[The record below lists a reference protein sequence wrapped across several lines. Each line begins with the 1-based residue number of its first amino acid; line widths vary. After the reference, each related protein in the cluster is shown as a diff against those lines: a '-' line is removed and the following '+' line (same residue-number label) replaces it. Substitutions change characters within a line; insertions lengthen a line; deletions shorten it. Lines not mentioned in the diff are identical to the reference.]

1 MMKMM
6 RRFIFSSLLISSLKP
21 ALAFTSKGSC
31 QGAFFHLALKHGWM
45 KSGTYLASSAKEEF
59 STSSFKVVGPDLPEV
74 QPMAKR
80 LFLVRHGEVINPGG
94 DRPVYYG
101 AMDVPLSPLGEAE
114 AKAAASYLQQFDLEY
129 VVSSPL
135 SRAVFGAEQ
144 VLSMQSG
151 LQNDIVQIDGFKEL
165 DRGYWCG
172 KTKDEIGPAMMA
184 SFDECDE
191 SVTPEGGESY
201 PYLKKRVLEA
211 RDTVL
216 DMLPAG
222 RAAAIVSHLQVTR
235 SILSDALEIPIN
247 EMAGLKVATASVTC
261 IDYDMVTGTQMV
273 HYQSFKADA
282 GLEKS
287 KDGAN

>member
-1 MMKMM
+1 MMKIM
-6 RRFIFSSLLISSLKP
+6 RSFIFSSLLISSLKP

-31 QGAFFHLALKHGWM
+31 QGAFFHLALTHGWL
-45 KSGTYLASSAKEEF
+45 KSERCLSSSAEEEF
-59 STSSFKVVGPDLPEV
+59 RTSSLKVVGPDLPEV
-74 QPMAKR
+74 QQMAKR

-144 VLSMQSG
+144 VLSMQNG
-151 LQNDIVQIDGFKEL
+151 LQNIVQIDGFKEL
-165 DRGYWCG
+165 DRGSWCG
-172 KTKDEIGPAMMA
+172 MTKDEIGPEMMA
-184 SFDECDE
+184 RFDDCDE
-191 SVTPEGGESY
+191 SVTPERGESY
-201 PYLKKRVLEA
+201 PYLKQRVLEA
-211 RDTVL
+211 RDAVL

-222 RAAAIVSHLQVTR
+222 GAAAIVSHLQVTR
-235 SILSDALEIPIN
+235 SILSDALEIPTT

-261 IDYDMVTGTQMV
+261 IDYDMVTGTQTV
-273 HYQSFKADA
+273 HCQSFKADA